1 MIFVYP
7 SLTLYLNFKN
17 NCELFFSKWKL
28 FAKEKII
35 YYICFH
41 HDLLYT
47 HYHEIQSLNYIWSN
61 LISTT
66 KHYDHRNRIKCKVNF
81 YSISLFWHIV
91 KMFFQSNLTWWKLN
105 PLEASLLDPKNIYS
119 LKFSIANTSEVV
131 LFWFYAK
138 N

>member
-35 YYICFH
+35 YSICSPSWLVMS
-41 HDLLYT
+41 LL
-47 HYHEIQSLNYIWSN
+47 YHEIQSLNYYIWSN

-81 YSISLFWHIV
+81 YSISL
-91 KMFFQSNLTWWKLN
+91 LTHCKDVSSRVSWI
-105 PLEASLLDPKNIYS
+105 SRSISSRISKNIYS